1 MLLQFKNVKSEA
13 YFKLFL
19 SAYEVE
25 VIIIFFFLVD
35 GAVFSEDSPVFRLIE
50 CNVTK

>member
-25 VIIIFFFLVD
+25 VIIIFFLVD

-50 CNVTK
+50 YNVTK